1 MILEKSLLTKIL
13 EEHSQTIDEFIH
25 KEGEKILQ
33 VVELCAEAFR
43 QGRKLLVFGNGGS
56 AADAQ
61 HLAGELVNRFK
72 LERKPLPAIALTTD
86 TSVLTAIAN
95 DYDFSLVFVKQV
107 EALGKEGDIALG
119 ISTSGNSP
127 NVLLAL
133 KRAKELGLTTVG
145 LSGGT
150 GGKMPEVC
158 DILIL
163 VPSSNT
169 PRVQEGHLLSFTSS
183 PSSSRKFS
191 LLNETLSDDSCH

>member
-1 MILEKSLLTKIL
+1 MTLEKSLLIRIL
-13 EEHSQTIDEFIH
+13 EEHSQTIDEFIR

-33 VVELCAEAFR
+33 VVQLCAEAFR

-107 EALGKEGDIALG
+107 EAFREGRRHCPWDKHKRKFTQCPPCAKAGKGAW
-119 ISTSGNSP
+119 
-127 NVLLAL
+127 
-133 KRAKELGLTTVG
+133 
-145 LSGGT
+145 
-150 GGKMPEVC
+150 
-158 DILIL
+158 
-163 VPSSNT
+163 SN
-169 PRVQEGHLLSFTSS
+169 HLLV
-183 PSSSRKFS
+183 
-191 LLNETLSDDSCH
+191 